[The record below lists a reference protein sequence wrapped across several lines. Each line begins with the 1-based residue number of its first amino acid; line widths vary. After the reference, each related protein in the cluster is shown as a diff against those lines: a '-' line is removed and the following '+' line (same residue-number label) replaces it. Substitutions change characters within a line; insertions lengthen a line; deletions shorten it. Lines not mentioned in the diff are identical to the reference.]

1 MVKEVLTENL
11 NPQQKE
17 AILYSDGPI
26 LVLAGAGSGK
36 TRVITHKFV
45 HLVKKKKYSPSSIFT
60 VTFTNKAADEM
71 KERINKL
78 FNGNLYQTWIGTF
91 HSLCNRVLRKE
102 IGALGYKN
110 DFSIYDEDDR
120 STLIRQILRDFNIH
134 EALFKGVATK
144 ISLLKSALILPEE
157 FILRNNGFSF
167 DEKLG
172 RVYLRYQDELK
183 KYNALDFD
191 DLILITVQLFENN
204 PTILQKY
211 QGLFP
216 YILVDEF
223 QDTNQSQ
230 YLLLKLLAASHK
242 NICAVGDDDQSIYK
256 FRGADIRNILNFRN
270 DFLNAKIIKL
280 EQNYRSTQNILDVSG
295 HLISKNQ
302 LRNEKKLWTENIS
315 GERVFYCRLNSEEEE
330 AKYVVRG
337 IKDLYLKANYE
348 YKDFAILYRI
358 NVQSKAIEDALRSE
372 RIPYHIVSGLSF
384 YQRKEIKDL
393 ISFLK
398 VIINSDD
405 NICLTRIIN
414 NFYRGIGAS
423 TISKV
428 EIEAKKL
435 GVSIFSTIKLML
447 KSNGI
452 TSSLK
457 TKLDNFI
464 SSIESISAKSY
475 KTAGDILKEIV
486 ENTGYINNLDDK
498 RTQNLLELVASAEN
512 VPVREFLDR
521 VSLIS
526 STDDLTTGNSVS
538 LMTLHNAKGLEFP
551 VVFIIGLEDGILPY
565 FKAIENRDELQEERR
580 LLYVGMT
587 RAKDYLCLTGAK
599 RRRLFSKF
607 EDFEPSRFLADI
619 PRECCNWIEKV
630 HHNKTVDT
638 PNAAAPVPSKHT
650 SLYIVG
656 SKVKHPAW
664 GIGIIRDCCG
674 EGENTKVMI
683 NFPGVGIKRL
693 ALKFANLQR
702 VVQ

>member
-1 MVKEVLTENL
+1 MIKEVLTDNL

-17 AILYSDGPI
+17 AIFYSDGPI

-36 TRVITHKFV
+36 TRVITNKFAY
-45 HLVKKKKYSPSSIFT
+45 LVKKKKYSPSSIFA

-71 KERINKL
+71 KERIGK
-78 FNGNLYQTWIGTF
+78 FVDHSPYQTWIGTF
-91 HSLCNRVLRKE
+91 HSLCNRVLRRE
-102 IGALGYKN
+102 IGVLGYKN
-110 DFSIYDEDDR
+110 DFSIYDEDER
-120 STLIRQILRDFNIH
+120 SALIRQILRDFNIH
-134 EALFKGVATK
+134 EALYKGVTTK

-157 FILRNNGFSF
+157 FISRNNGYSF

-191 DLILITVQLFENN
+191 DLILLTVQLLENN
-204 PTILQKY
+204 PAIQQKY
-211 QGLFP
+211 QEFFP

-230 YLLLKLLAASHK
+230 YALLKLLSSSHK

-256 FRGADIRNILNFRN
+256 FRGADIRNILNFKK
-270 DFLNAKIIKL
+270 DFPDAKIIKL

-302 LRNEKKLWTENIS
+302 LRNEKKLWTENCS

-330 AKYVVRG
+330 CKYVARN

-348 YKDFAILYRI
+348 YKDFAILYRVNI
-358 NVQSKAIEDALRSE
+358 QSKAIEDALRTE

-384 YQRKEIKDL
+384 YHRKEIRDV

-398 VIINSDD
+398 VIVNPDD

-414 NFYRGIGAS
+414 NLYRGIGAS
-423 TISKV
+423 TIAKV
-428 EIEAKKL
+428 ELEAKKG
-435 GVSIFSTIKLML
+435 GVSLFSAIKFML
-447 KSNGI
+447 KSNGLA
-452 TSSLK
+452 SSIK
-457 TKLDNFI
+457 NKLGDFI
-464 SSIESISAKSY
+464 SSIEAISTKSY
-475 KTAGDILKEIV
+475 KTAAEMLKEIV
-486 ENTGYINNLDDK
+486 EKTGYINNLDDK
-498 RTQNLLELVASAEN
+498 RIQNLLELIASAEN
-512 VPVREFLDR
+512 ISVREFIDK
-521 VSLIS
+521 VSLVS
-526 STDDLTTGNSVS
+526 STDDLASGNSVS

-551 VVFIIGLEDGILPY
+551 VVFIIGIEDGILPY
-565 FKAIENRDELQEERR
+565 FKAIDDRDELQEERR

-607 EDFEPSRFLADI
+607 QDFEPSRFLADI

-630 HHNKTVDT
+630 HHITNDMSGAVKSVT
-638 PNAAAPVPSKHT
+638 PKHT
-650 SLYIVG
+650 LTYIVG
-656 SKVKHPAW
+656 SKVKHPVW
-664 GIGIIRDCCG
+664 GVGIIRDCCG
-674 EGENTKVMI
+674 EGEDTKVMI

-693 ALKFANLQR
+693 ASKFANLQR